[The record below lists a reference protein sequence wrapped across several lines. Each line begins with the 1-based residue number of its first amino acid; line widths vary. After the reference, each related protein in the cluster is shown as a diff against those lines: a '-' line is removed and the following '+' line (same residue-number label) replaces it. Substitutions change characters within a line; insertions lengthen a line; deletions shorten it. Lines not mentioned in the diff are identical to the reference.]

1 VRAVAS
7 AAALAVL
14 LPAAALGQRVAM
26 RGASTPQAPSYV
38 SCRDRTGQAERS
50 RGGIVRRHEA
60 QPLVSDAQARGE
72 LEESIARW
80 DEEAKAFRGEVQ
92 GIVQKQFDERRRFLA
107 ENYEQAIRDLEV
119 LERNEREAAILRFEE
134 FLARYPDDPQFT
146 PDAMFRLA
154 ELYYEKANDDFDLA
168 TGAHREEAKKAMAE
182 GREAPLEPLR
192 SYAPSIALYQQL
204 ITGFPD
210 YRFAHGMYYL
220 LAYCLG
226 EMGQGDEAQVA
237 YQTLIE
243 RFPGSP
249 FVPEAWVRLGDWHF
263 DAVKA
268 DSLQNAAQAFTK
280 MYDFPTHPLFARA
293 IYKLGWTYYRMDDF
307 EHAVDSFTRL
317 LDHYVGVARETG
329 QKPGGDVW
337 PEAIQY
343 TAISF
348 ADESWGGVA
357 RAKAFFE
364 ARGRRPYEGEIF
376 ARLGDV
382 FFDGT
387 KYALAVE
394 AYKEVLTAAPLSPE
408 APKVQAKIVLAWSRD
423 RQFER
428 ESKER
433 EVLVQTYSEGTPW
446 WDKNKGDPDLLSTVR
461 DLTEKS
467 MLRASSFHHQQAQ
480 AFKQEGKLEA
490 AVAEYRVAARAYG
503 DYLERFPHSKQAYE
517 LAYNFADC
525 LYNALEFDGA
535 ARVYASVRDNP
546 ADDRYESEAA
556 LSAVISWE
564 GEITRLQRGGELE
577 DRKVLRSTD
586 RKEADVVQVEAVP
599 YALVHLVQDSDVLV
613 SRAPRHDKAAAIAY
627 KAAEIFYKYG
637 DFDEARC
644 RFEEVVARWP
654 AAEVAQFA
662 ANLIIES
669 YLTMKDWAAVEQASA
684 RLQSSDVGKNPKL
697 HATLQKFKLGG
708 RFKRA
713 MQLMEAKEW
722 EKAAKLFLAL
732 VAEEPRHEFA
742 DKALYNAASCFESA
756 RRFESALRLYERLAV
771 EYPRADLAD
780 EALFR
785 VGYNAE
791 NTYDFDKA
799 VSRYLALVE
808 NYPGSKHRKDAL
820 YNAARSLENLQSY
833 DKAAAAF
840 ARYASLYPDAEDAAR
855 TQFHA
860 ALVYEK
866 MGDRRR
872 EIQAL
877 QEFVKRF
884 SRSKE
889 HELVV
894 QAHLEIALANK
905 QLGDERATKA
915 GYQAAVAEFARRGLR
930 PDANARAAA
939 AAAEARFRLAEFDFE
954 RYDHIALPATTN
966 TKKLK
971 KALEAKLAEAKK
983 VAPQYDEVMRFKR
996 PDWILAAFYRKA
1008 FLLERL
1014 AQTIYEA
1021 PIPPEFKK
1029 KGAEEYLAAYQDAL
1043 AQAAQPYE
1051 DQAVGVYVQAID
1063 SARKLHVKNE
1073 WTKKIGESLARYR
1086 PKEYPIL
1093 KEAKA
1098 RLVAD
1103 DLSPARFA
1111 DTLEGPSRRALPGEE
1126 PPPQAAPPAEAPPVS
1141 VNVNAP
1147 APAPGSA
1154 PAGEAQPLP
1163 VNVNAPAPAPESA
1176 PAFTNTSTST
1186 STTTNADATTTTTTT
1201 EPMKMPVPAPARQ
1214 ERP

>member
-1 VRAVAS
+1 MMRTAAV
-7 AAALAVL
+7 AALAAL
-14 LPAAALGQRVAM
+14 LPSSALAQRSGLLAAA
-26 RGASTPQAPSYV
+26 TTKPPSYV
-38 SCRDRTGQAERS
+38 SCQDRSSGADRS
-50 RGGIVRRHEA
+50 RGGIVRRHA
-60 QPLVSDAQARGE
+60 ARPLVSDGQARGE
-72 LEESIARW
+72 LEESVARW
-80 DEEAKAFRGEVQ
+80 EEEAKAFRGEVQ

-119 LERNEREAAILRFEE
+119 LERNEREAAILRFQE

-154 ELYYEKANDDFDLA
+154 ELYYEKSNDDFELA
-168 TGAHREEAKKAMAE
+168 TAAHREEARKAIAE
-182 GREAPLEPLR
+182 GRDPPPEPLKN
-192 SYAPSIALYQQL
+192 YASSIALYQQL
-204 ITGFPD
+204 ITGFPN

-226 EMGQGDEAQVA
+226 EMGQGDEAQEA

-243 RFPGSP
+243 RYPESP

-263 DAVKA
+263 DEVKA
-268 DSLQNAAQAFTK
+268 DSLQKAAQAFTK
-280 MYDFPTHPLFARA
+280 MYDFPAHPLYARA
-293 IYKLGWTYYRMDDF
+293 IYKLGWTYYRIDDF
-307 EHAVDSFTRL
+307 EHAVESFTRL
-317 LDHYVGVARETG
+317 LDHYVAAARETG
-329 QKPGGDVW
+329 GKPGGDVW

-348 ADESWGGVA
+348 ADETWGGVE
-357 RAKAFFE
+357 RAKAFF
-364 ARGRRPYEGEIF
+364 AAKGRRLYEGEVF

-382 FFDGT
+382 YFDGT
-387 KYALAVE
+387 KYGLAVE
-394 AYKEVLTAAPLSPE
+394 AYQEVLASAPLAPE
-408 APKVQAKIVLAWSRD
+408 APKIQAKIVLAWSRD
-423 RQFER
+423 RQFEK
-428 ESKER
+428 EAKER
-433 EVLVQTYSEGTPW
+433 EVLVRTYSEGTPW
-446 WDKNKGDPDLLSTVR
+446 WEKNKGDPDLLATAR
-461 DLTEKS
+461 ELTEKS
-467 MLRASSFHHQQAQ
+467 MLRAASFHHQQAQ
-480 AFKQEGKLEA
+480 TFKQEGKLEA
-490 AVAEYRVAARAYG
+490 AVAEYRVAAHAYG
-503 DYLERFPHSKQAYE
+503 DYLERFPHAKQAYE
-517 LAYNFADC
+517 LSYNYADC
-525 LYNALEFDGA
+525 LYNALELDAA
-535 ARVYASVRDNP
+535 ARVYGAVRDDP

-564 GEITRLQRGGELE
+564 GEITRLQRNGELE
-577 DRKVLRSTD
+577 ERKALLSTD
-586 RKEADVVQVEAVP
+586 RNELDVVRAEAVP
-599 YALVHLVQDSDVLV
+599 YAFVHLVQDSDILV
-613 SRAPRHDKAAAIAY
+613 SRYPAHDKAAAIAY

-654 AAEVAQFA
+654 GAEVAQFA

-684 RLQSSDVGKNPKL
+684 RLQSSEVAKNPKL

-713 MQLMEAKEW
+713 MQLMEAKAW
-722 EKAAKLFLAL
+722 EDAAKLFLAL

-756 RRFESALRLYERLAV
+756 RRFESALRLYERIAV

-799 VSRYLALVE
+799 VDRYLALVE

-894 QAHLEIALANK
+894 QANLEIALAHK
-905 QLGDERATKA
+905 ALGDEKGTKA
-915 GYQAAVAEFARRGLR
+915 GYEAAVTEFARRGLR

-939 AAAEARFRLAEFDFE
+939 AAAEARFRLAEFDFD
-954 RYDHIALPATTN
+954 RYDRIALPATTN

-1021 PIPPEFKK
+1021 PVPPEFKK

-1051 DQAVGVYVQAID
+1051 DQAVGVYVQAIEA
-1063 SARKLHVKNE
+1063 ARKLHVKNE

-1086 PKEYPIL
+1086 PKEYPVL
-1093 KEAKA
+1093 KEAKS
-1098 RLVAD
+1098 RLVAE
-1103 DLSPARFA
+1103 DLSPSRFA
-1111 DTLEGPSRRALPGEE
+1111 DTLDGPSRRPLPGEAVAE
-1126 PPPQAAPPAEAPPVS
+1126 PPAATATATPTTITTEAATMAPTPAAKV
-1141 VNVNAP
+1141 P
-1147 APAPGSA
+1147 AAASQEVA
-1154 PAGEAQPLP
+1154 PAG
-1163 VNVNAPAPAPESA
+1163 N
-1176 PAFTNTSTST
+1176 
-1186 STTTNADATTTTTTT
+1186 
-1201 EPMKMPVPAPARQ
+1201 Q
-1214 ERP
+1214 ERK